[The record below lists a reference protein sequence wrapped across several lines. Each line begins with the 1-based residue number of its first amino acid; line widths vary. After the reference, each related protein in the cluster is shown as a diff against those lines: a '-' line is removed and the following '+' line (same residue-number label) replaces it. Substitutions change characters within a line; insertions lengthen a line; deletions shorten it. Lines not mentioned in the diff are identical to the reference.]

1 MGMVAARES
10 GLKGTHFLDF
20 GGWTAHEMHTV
31 LALANELK
39 QQRARHEATPYLQG
53 KTLGMLFDKA
63 STRTRVS
70 FEVGMYELGGHA
82 LFLSDQATQ
91 VGRGESLADTA
102 RVLSRYVHGLM
113 VRTHA
118 HARVEQLARYAT
130 VPVINGLT
138 DDHHPVQVLA
148 DFMTILE
155 HKGRLRGLTL
165 CYVGDGNNMAH
176 SLLQAA
182 SIVGMDIRIAVPKGY
197 EPRVD
202 IVDQARRR
210 AMALHSQVILTED
223 PSTAVEGADIVY
235 TDVWASMGQ
244 EEESDKR
251 IVDFK
256 GFEVNARMLKR
267 AQSDAIFMHC
277 LPAHRGEEV
286 SEEVLE
292 GAQSV
297 VFDQA
302 ENRLHAQKALLVALM
317 GDHQ

>member
-1 MGMVAARES
+1 MSMAAARES

-20 GGWTAHEMHTV
+20 SGWTAHEMHAV

-39 QQRARHEATPYLQG
+39 QKRAKGEPTPYLQG
-53 KTLGMLFDKA
+53 KTLAMLFDKA

-82 LFLSDQATQ
+82 LFLSNQMTQ
-91 VGRGESLADTA
+91 VGRGEPLADTA
-102 RVLSRYVHGLM
+102 RVLSRYVQGIM

-118 HARVEQLARYAT
+118 HANVEELARYST

-182 SIVGMDIRIAVPKGY
+182 ALVGMHIRIASPHGY
-197 EPRVD
+197 EPRAD
-202 IVDQARRR
+202 IVQQARRR
-210 AMALHSQVILTED
+210 AMPAHSEVTVTED
-223 PSTAVEGADIVY
+223 PYAAAKGADVIY
-235 TDVWASMGQ
+235 TDVFTSMGQ
-244 EEESDKR
+244 EQEAEKR
-251 IVDFK
+251 LLDFA
-256 GFEVNARMLKR
+256 GFQVNQELLGLAD
-267 AQSDAIFMHC
+267 QDAIFMHC

-286 SEEVLE
+286 TEEVLE

-317 GDHQ
+317 SDHS

>member
-1 MGMVAARES
+1 MTTARES

-20 GGWTAHEMHTV
+20 SGWTSHEMNTV

-39 QQRARHEATPYLQG
+39 QKRAKHEATPYLQG

-91 VGRGESLADTA
+91 VGRGEPLSDTA

-118 HARVEQLARYAT
+118 HANVEELARYAS

-148 DFMTILE
+148 DFMTIFE
-155 HKGRLRGLTL
+155 QKEQLRGLTL
-165 CYVGDGNNMAH
+165 CYVGDGNNMVH

-182 SIVGMDIRIAVPKGY
+182 ALAGMNIRVAVPEGY
-197 EPRVD
+197 GPRED
-202 IVDQARRR
+202 IVEQARRR
-210 AMALHSQVILTED
+210 ALSAHSEITITHD
-223 PSTAVEGADIVY
+223 PLLAAEGADIVY

-244 EEESDKR
+244 EKESAQRLD
-251 IVDFK
+251 DFK
-256 GFEVNARMLKR
+256 GFQVNR
-267 AQSDAIFMHC
+267 ALLDSADRDAIFMHC

-297 VFDQA
+297 IFEQA

-317 GDHQ
+317 GDHR